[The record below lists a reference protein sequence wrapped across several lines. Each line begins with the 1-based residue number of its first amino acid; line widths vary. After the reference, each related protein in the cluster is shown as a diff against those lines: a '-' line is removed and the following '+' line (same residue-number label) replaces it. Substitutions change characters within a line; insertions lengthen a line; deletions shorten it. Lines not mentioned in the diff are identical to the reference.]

1 MGGHNAETF
10 VKPEKF
16 HKRLL
21 LGIFEITSCTFFWPR
36 SPRLAAP
43 LQTVLK
49 ESLALLGSSVL
60 GSDPSFRQAAGG
72 VSALTPL
79 SDWTGR
85 CFLGT
90 PRVSVLNSLKIHS
103 FLQEPRCP
111 LRIMDVCLGVKQHI
125 G

>member
-1 MGGHNAETF
+1 MGVGGDVGGHNAETF
-10 VKPEKF
+10 VKPGKF

-36 SPRLAAP
+36 APRLAAP

-60 GSDPSFRQAAGG
+60 GSDPPFRQAAGG
-72 VSALTPL
+72 VLALTPG

-90 PRVSVLNSLKIHS
+90 PRVSVLNSLRYTAFS
-103 FLQEPRCP
+103 RNP
-111 LRIMDVCLGVKQHI
+111 DVL
-125 G
+125 